1 MRVWELSEGGEQW
14 VLKERVVLGL
24 AGRVSGGNL
33 MKVLGV
39 KLEGREILEVGL
51 MGFVGCVICRS

>member
-1 MRVWELSEGGEQW
+1 M
-14 VLKERVVLGL
+14 VLGL